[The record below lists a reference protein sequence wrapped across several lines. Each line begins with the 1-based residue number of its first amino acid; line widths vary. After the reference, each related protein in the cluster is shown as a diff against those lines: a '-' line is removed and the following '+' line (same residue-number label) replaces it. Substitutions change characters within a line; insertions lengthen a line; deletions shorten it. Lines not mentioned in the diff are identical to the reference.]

1 MKNRIRLDTLTD
13 VKNFCNIVD
22 KIDADADVY
31 LIDGTTQFKVNAKSM
46 LGCLLSQAEWAE
58 TYVMC
63 DKDIYTAIEKWIVI
77 E

>member
-1 MKNRIRLDTLTD
+1 MKNKIRLDTLTD

-22 KIDADADVY
+22 KIDADVY
-31 LIDGTTQFKVNAKSM
+31 LIDGSTQFKVNAKSM

-58 TYVMC
+58 TYVIC